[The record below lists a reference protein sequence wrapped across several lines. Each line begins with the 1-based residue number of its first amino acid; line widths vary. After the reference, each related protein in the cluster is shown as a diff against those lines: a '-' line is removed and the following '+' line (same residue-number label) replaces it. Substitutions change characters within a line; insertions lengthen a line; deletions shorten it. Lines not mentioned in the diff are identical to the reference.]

1 MLHVKFGRIVFL
13 VVILAS
19 VGQFANTIYVPALS
33 MIAHNLQINPEQA
46 QFLMTAYLLPYGCT
60 QFIYGPLSDHYGRRP
75 MVIIGLLI
83 FLVGTLVTVMANHF
97 QHLLIG
103 CLIQG
108 TGAGVAGVMA
118 RTVMRDCYSDHKLYK
133 ANSVIAFALIFA
145 PLFAPVIGGLLSIH
159 FGWRSDF
166 IFLFVLASSVLIL
179 EWYLFPETNLA
190 RKKDANATFYSFIKK
205 YQQALSRPSFL
216 GYMFCIALSFA
227 GIAVFEAGASVLLT
241 RALHFSPQLM
251 TIMFIVPIPGYLVG
265 SYCASYVNRYLPIS
279 AILKLALAVITFSVV
294 SLSLPAFAKILNS
307 YVVLIPITIYMFGTG
322 LLFPTAMTAAINPL
336 GEIAGTAGALLG
348 GVQNICAAAMT
359 ALFTLI
365 PQTTQRPLAIML
377 IICCVLMLLS
387 YVTLCRHDK
396 HADEN

>member
-1 MLHVKFGRIVFL
+1 MLHVRFGKIVFL

-33 MIAHNLQINPEQA
+33 MIAHNLHINPVRA

-83 FLVGTLVTVMANHF
+83 FLGGTILTVIASHF

-103 CLIQG
+103 CVIQG

-133 ANSVIAFALIFA
+133 ANSIIAFTLIFA
-145 PLFAPVIGGLLSIH
+145 PLFAPVVGGLLSIH

-166 IFLFVLASSVLIL
+166 IFLFILASSVLIL
-179 EWYLFPETNLA
+179 EWYLFPETNLK
-190 RKKDANATFYSFIKK
+190 RKKDSNATFNSFMKKYKQALKNRSFI
-205 YQQALSRPSFL
+205 
-216 GYMFCIALSFA
+216 GYMFCISLSFS

-251 TIMFIVPIPGYLVG
+251 TVLFIVPIPGYLVG
-265 SYCASYVNRYLPIS
+265 SYCASYINRYLSIR
-279 AILKLALAVITFSVV
+279 AILKLALAVITFSVA
-294 SLSLPAFAKILNS
+294 SLSIPAFAGILNS
-307 YVVLIPITIYMFGTG
+307 YVVLIPITFYMFGTG

-348 GVQNICAAAMT
+348 GVQNVCAALMT

-377 IICCVLMLLS
+377 IVCCVLMLLS
-387 YVTLCRHDK
+387 YGTLCRHDQSVNK
-396 HADEN
+396 S